1 MKKQIRTL
9 LNDIVTNSESLQ
21 SSQLQLST
29 LSATKCEQDKLL
41 IEVKSQVINYKSEL
55 GNIIIIILIIVIII
69 IIIIILAEVI
79 RERDGQMHA
88 IAKLTTI
95 KAGNSTTTITT
106 TTIIT
111 TTTTTTTITTTTAIT
126 TNY

>member
-29 LSATKCEQDKLL
+29 LNATKCEQDKLL

-55 GNIIIIILIIVIII
+55 GNIIIIICIIVYIII
-69 IIIIILAEVI
+69 IIIIIPAEVI

-95 KAGNSTTTITT
+95 KAGNSTTT
-106 TTIIT
+106 TTIH
-111 TTTTTTTITTTTAIT
+111 
-126 TNY
+126 N

>member
-29 LSATKCEQDKLL
+29 LNATKCEQDKLL

-55 GNIIIIILIIVIII
+55 GNIIIIIICTIVNIII
-69 IIIIILAEVI
+69 IIIIIPAEVI

-95 KAGNSTTTITT
+95 KAGNSTTT
-106 TTIIT
+106 TTIH
-111 TTTTTTTITTTTAIT
+111 
-126 TNY
+126 N